1 MDCMEQGSEGSA
13 TVPLESYKSTCDETV
28 PLHPSP
34 AVTAIDKEATNM
46 ATVAMETAPLSSPTA
61 AKREEEEQ
69 SKEEPRPLTGAQ
81 LEEVKKEEGKVNVI
95 PNML

>member
-1 MDCMEQGSEGSA
+1 MEQGSEGGA
-13 TVPLESYKSTCDETV
+13 TIPLESYKSTCDETV

-46 ATVAMETAPLSSPTA
+46 ATVAIETAPLSSPTA
-61 AKREEEEQ
+61 AKGEEEEEE
-69 SKEEPRPLTGAQ
+69 SKEEPQSLTGAQ
-81 LEEVKKEEGKVNVI
+81 LEEVKKEEGKLNVT